1 MAKALKTKRSTGGKS
16 SKLQRTDVE
25 IHVLRGEQVLLDSDL
40 AAVYGVTTSA
50 LNQAVKRN
58 PGRFPKGFR
67 FRLTEKEVA
76 DLRSQ
81 SVISSSA
88 HGGRRTLPWAFTEH
102 GAIMAAAV
110 LNSPRAV
117 EMSVF
122 VVRAFLRLRD
132 YAKTHAEL
140 ARQLAALESRVTAHD
155 EDLKDV
161 FAALR
166 HLLEPPDKPRR
177 AIGFGEGKDG

>member
-1 MAKALKTKRSTGGKS
+1 VPKPARSRKSTKLSKAEVT
-16 SKLQRTDVE
+16 
-25 IHVLRGEQVLLDSDL
+25 IHVIRGEQVLLDTDL
-40 AAVYGVTTSA
+40 ATVYGVTTSA

-81 SVISSSA
+81 SVIPSSG
-88 HGGRRTLPWAFTEH
+88 HGGRRTPPWAFTEH

-117 EMSVF
+117 EMSVY
-122 VVRAFLRLRD
+122 VVRAFVRLRD
-132 YAKTHAEL
+132 TARTHAEL
-140 ARQLAALESRVTAHD
+140 AKQLAALERRVTAHD

-166 HLLEPPDKPRR
+166 HLLEPPDPPRR
-177 AIGFGEGKDG
+177 AIGFGEGEEE